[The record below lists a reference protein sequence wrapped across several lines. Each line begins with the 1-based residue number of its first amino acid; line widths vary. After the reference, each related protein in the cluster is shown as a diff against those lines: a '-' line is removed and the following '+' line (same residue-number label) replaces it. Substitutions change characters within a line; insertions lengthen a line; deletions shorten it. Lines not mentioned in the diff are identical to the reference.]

1 MVMIVNKKTSK
12 KSLEKFLKS
21 RKAKKAFNPKK
32 YLGAIRFDEDALA
45 IQKRM
50 RNEWE

>member
-1 MVMIVNKKTSK
+1 MVLVVNKKTSK
-12 KSLEKFLKS
+12 KSLERFFQS
-21 RKAKKAFNPKK
+21 RKGKKPFNPKK
-32 YLGAIRFDEDALA
+32 YLGAIRFDEDALT